1 MMKVACVLVPAG
13 SLAEFEPTKNE
24 NGTWN
29 PPLKKPLDPDTGLA
43 DPKGLVH
50 RLVKISADSGY
61 DQGASTQSV
70 RILED
75 GVEAL
80 PVSEQ
85 PSIAVDKL
93 FDCQNSGFTK
103 DPEAPQVDPDN
114 PGAIA
119 FAPDKQ
125 GNSEPAATGNIGVD
139 SEVSSPHDAGC
150 KDGAETCTDRVTHGV
165 AGQPDRTLCEGPDC
179 GGATPGSVGN
189 V

>member
-13 SLAEFEPTKNE
+13 SLDDFEPTKNLD
-24 NGTWN
+24 GTWS

-61 DQGASTQSV
+61 VQGSSAQSV

-80 PVSEQ
+80 PVSEP

-93 FDCQNSGFTK
+93 FDCKNSGFTK

-139 SEVSSPHDAGC
+139 SEVTSPHDAGC
-150 KDGAETCTDRVTHGV
+150 KDGTETCSDRVTHGV
-165 AGQPDRTLCEGPDC
+165 AGQPDRTLCEGPGCNDN
-179 GGATPGSVGN
+179 TPNSVGN